1 MGQMPVSPSSAAKKP
16 RTPASAGSDR
26 RPLLAPPVEAP
37 RLAIQVIERMM
48 TLLDALAKKSEPVS
62 LKELSQSSGLH
73 PSTAH
78 RILNDLV
85 LARMVDRTEPGSYQ
99 LGMRLLELG
108 NLVKARLNVRDAA
121 AGPMRELHRLTGETV
136 NLSVRQGDEIVYVER
151 TVSERSGMQ
160 VVRAIGGRAPLHLTS
175 TGKLFLAN
183 DDTRA
188 VRSYAMRT
196 GLAGHTPNSITALNQ
211 LEHELDEVRRLG
223 YARDNEEL
231 ELGVRC
237 IAAGI
242 RDDSQSLVAGL
253 SISAPADR
261 ANDGWLQA
269 LADTARAI
277 SSSLGYE
284 RAADA

>member
-1 MGQMPVSPSSAAKKP
+1 MSKLNPKA
-16 RTPASAGSDR
+16 PATAPEQRQAEAS
-26 RPLLAPPVEAP
+26 RPYQAPPVLPAS
-37 RLAIQVIERMM
+37 LTIQVIERMM
-48 TLLDALAKKSEPVS
+48 SLLDALAKKSEPVS
-62 LKELSQSSGLH
+62 LKELALSTRLH

-85 LARMVDRTEPGSYQ
+85 LARVVDRVEPGTYQ

-121 AGPMRELHRLTGETV
+121 AGPMRELHRLTGETI
-136 NLSVRQGDEIVYVER
+136 NLAVRQGDEIVYIER

-175 TGKLFLAN
+175 TGKLFLAH
-183 DDTRA
+183 DDVKG
-188 VRSYAMRT
+188 VRSYSMRT
-196 GLAGHTPNSITALNQ
+196 GLAGHTPNSLTNLNR
-211 LEHELDEVRRLG
+211 LEDELSDVRSRG
-223 YARDNEEL
+223 FARDNEEL

-242 RDDSQSLVAGL
+242 YDDSGDLVAGL

-261 ANDGWLQA
+261 ANDGWVGA
-269 LADTARAI
+269 LTSTARAI
-277 SSSLGYE
+277 SAALGYE
-284 RAADA
+284 RASA